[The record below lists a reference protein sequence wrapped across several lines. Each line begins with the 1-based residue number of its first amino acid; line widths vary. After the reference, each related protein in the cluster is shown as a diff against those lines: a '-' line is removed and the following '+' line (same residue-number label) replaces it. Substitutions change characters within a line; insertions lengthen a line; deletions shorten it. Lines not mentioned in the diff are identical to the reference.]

1 MPDVCD
7 LDDASL
13 IAIWNDA
20 DPENLSDYER
30 EVMEEMMAGDIAPT

>member
-7 LDDASL
+7 HDDASL
-13 IAIWNDA
+13 SAIWNNA

-30 EVMEEMMAGDIAPT
+30 EVIEEMKARDLVP

>member
-30 EVMEEMMAGDIAPT
+30 EVIEEMKARDIVPR